1 MSVSFII
8 LTHHDIGQ
16 QMVNVVEET
25 LASRCYSMSAL
36 SVYPDQPI
44 EQLIGQIELQRVAF
58 DEGDGVIIF
67 TDLYGATPGNLACR
81 LLEIPSIKVI
91 TGVNLPMLLK
101 AQSYANL
108 PLDELVEKVIDG
120 GRQGIIL
127 CNKDICQ
134 ISSDS

>member
-16 QMVNVVEET
+16 EMVNVVEET
-25 LASRCYSMSAL
+25 LGAKCPSMIAL

-67 TDLYGATPGNLACR
+67 TDLYGATPGNIACL
-81 LLEIPSIKVI
+81 LLENPSIRVI
-91 TGVNLPMLLK
+91 SGVNMPMLLK
-101 AQSYANL
+101 AQSYAEL
-108 PLDELVEKVIDG
+108 PLDKLVEKVIEG
-120 GRQGIIL
+120 GQQGIIL

-134 ISSDS
+134 IC

>member
-25 LASRCYSMSAL
+25 LATKCPSMTAL

-67 TDLYGATPGNLACR
+67 TDLYGATPGNIACR
-81 LLEIPSIKVI
+81 LLDNPSIKVI
-91 TGVNLPMLLK
+91 TGINLPMLLK
-101 AQSYANL
+101 AQNYANL
-108 PLDELVEKVIDG
+108 PLDELVEKVIEG

-134 ISSDS
+134 TC

>member
-25 LASRCYSMSAL
+25 LGAKCPSMTAL

-44 EQLIGQIELQRVAF
+44 EQLIGQIDLQRVAY

-67 TDLYGATPGNLACR
+67 TDLYGATPGNIACK
-81 LLEIPSIKVI
+81 LLEIPSIRVL
-91 TGVNLPMLLK
+91 TGVNMPMLLK
-101 AQSYANL
+101 AQSYADL
-108 PLDELVEKVIDG
+108 PIDELVEKVIEG
-120 GRQGIIL
+120 GREGIIL

-134 ISSDS
+134 IC

>member
-16 QMVNVVEET
+16 EMVNVVEET
-25 LASRCYSMSAL
+25 LGAKCPSMIAL

-44 EQLIGQIELQRVAF
+44 EQLIGQVELQIVAF

-67 TDLYGATPGNLACR
+67 TDLYGATPGNIACL
-81 LLEIPSIKVI
+81 LLENPSIRVI
-91 TGVNLPMLLK
+91 SGVNMPMLLK
-101 AQSYANL
+101 AQSSAEL
-108 PLDELVEKVIDG
+108 PLDKLVEKVIEG
-120 GRQGIIL
+120 GQQGIIL

-134 ISSDS
+134 IC

>member
-8 LTHHDIGQ
+8 LTHHAIGQ
-16 QMVNVVEET
+16 EMVNVVEET
-25 LASRCYSMSAL
+25 LGTKCPSMRAL

-44 EQLIGQIELQRVAF
+44 EKLIGQIEQQRATF
-58 DEGDGVIIF
+58 GGDDGVIIF
-67 TDLYGATPGNLACR
+67 ADLYGATPGNVACR
-81 LLEIPSIKVI
+81 LLENPSIKVI

-101 AQSYANL
+101 AQSYAEL
-108 PLDELVEKVIDG
+108 PLDELVEKVIEG

-134 ISSDS
+134 LL

>member
-25 LASRCYSMSAL
+25 LATKCPSMIAL
-36 SVYPDQPI
+36 SVYPDQSI
-44 EQLIGQIELQRVAF
+44 EQLIGQVELQRVAF
-58 DEGDGVIIF
+58 DEGDGLIIF
-67 TDLYGATPGNLACR
+67 TDLYGATPGNVACS
-81 LLEIPSIKVI
+81 LLEIPSVKVI

-101 AQSYANL
+101 AQSYADL
-108 PLDELVEKVIDG
+108 PLDELVDKIIEG
-120 GRQGIIL
+120 GREAIIL

-134 ISSDS
+134 IS

>member
-25 LASRCYSMSAL
+25 LGTKCPSMRAL
-36 SVYPDQPI
+36 AVYPDQSM
-44 EQLIGQIELQRVAF
+44 EQLIGLVELQRVAF

-67 TDLYGATPGNLACR
+67 TDLYGATPGNIACR
-81 LLEIPSIKVI
+81 LLEIPSVKVI

-101 AQSYANL
+101 AQGYAHL
-108 PLDELVEKVIDG
+108 PLDELVEKIING
-120 GRQGIIL
+120 GREAIIL

-134 ISSDS
+134 IC

>member
-25 LASRCYSMSAL
+25 LGTKCPSMTAL

-44 EQLIGQIELQRVAF
+44 EQLIGQIELQRVAY

-67 TDLYGATPGNLACR
+67 TDLYGATPGNIACQ
-81 LLEIPSIKVI
+81 LLEIPSIRVL
-91 TGVNLPMLLK
+91 TGVNMPMLLK
-101 AQSYANL
+101 AQSYADL
-108 PLDELVEKVIDG
+108 PIDELVEKVIEG
-120 GRQGIIL
+120 GREGIIL

-134 ISSDS
+134 VC

>member
-25 LASRCYSMSAL
+25 LGTRCPSMTAL

-44 EQLIGQIELQRVAF
+44 EQLIGQVELQRAAF
-58 DEGDGVIIF
+58 DDGDGIIIF
-67 TDLYGATPGNLACR
+67 TDLYGATPGNIACR
-81 LLEIPSIKVI
+81 LLEIPSVKVI

-101 AQSYANL
+101 AQSYADL
-108 PLDELVEKVIDG
+108 PLDELTDKIIEG
-120 GRQGIIL
+120 GREAIIL

-134 ISSDS
+134 IG

>member
-1 MSVSFII
+1 MSVNFII

-16 QMVNVVEET
+16 QMLNVVEET
-25 LASRCYSMSAL
+25 LGIRCPSMVAL

-44 EQLIGQIELQRVAF
+44 EQLIGQVELQQAAF

-67 TDLYGATPGNLACR
+67 TDLYGATPGNIACR

-101 AQSYANL
+101 AQNYAKL
-108 PLDELVEKVIDG
+108 AIDELVEKVIEG
-120 GRQGIIL
+120 GQQGIIL

-134 ISSDS
+134 IY

>member
-25 LASRCYSMSAL
+25 LATSCPSMTAL
-36 SVYPDQPI
+36 SVYPDQSI
-44 EQLIGQIELQRVAF
+44 EQLIGQVELQRAAF
-58 DEGDGVIIF
+58 DDGDGVIIF
-67 TDLYGATPGNLACR
+67 TDLYGATPGNIACR
-81 LLEIPSIKVI
+81 LLEIPAVKVI

-101 AQSYANL
+101 AQSYADL
-108 PLDELVEKVIDG
+108 PLDELAEKVIEG
-120 GRQGIIL
+120 GQQGIIL

-134 ISSDS
+134 ISSSS